1 MEENI
6 KFYTENQIVLSESED
21 SPDCLD
27 IEFIICN
34 FEPNLNKYRVNR
46 DNVENWLNTLE
57 YKPIVGKIAKIPFKN
72 KEDFT

>member
-6 KFYTENQIVLSESED
+6 KFYTENQIVLSESKD

-34 FEPNLNKYRVNR
+34 FEPNLNNYRVNR
-46 DNVENWLNTLE
+46 DNVENWLNT
-57 YKPIVGKIAKIPFKN
+57 
-72 KEDFT
+72 